1 MTHFLFSFS
10 IITGSLATGY
20 LVQQLVAR
28 QWLWL
33 PVTLDTARKALQ
45 KIALLFVLP
54 VTIASAI
61 WIANVRT
68 TAIAALPLFGFGAIM
83 LGGISA
89 LVLARA
95 MGLSAY
101 KSGAFY
107 ACGSFT
113 NIGSMGALICYVYL
127 GEAGFALV
135 PIYKIFEEIT
145 YYSIGFPIA
154 KYFSGTEHAD
164 NENAL
169 DRIKRLTKDP
179 FILVA
184 VSSILIGAA
193 LNFAGLPRPAC
204 FSIINAFFIPLGTG
218 LLLVSIGLAM
228 KFKSVR
234 FYLKECLAVSAIKF
248 LIVPLVISG
257 AAYLIGYGAID
268 NGLPLRVIIILT
280 SMPVA
285 FIALIPPSIYDLDLD
300 LANSCWFFSTA
311 CLVWVLP
318 LLLVIIRTI

>member
-1 MTHFLFSFS
+1 MARFLFSFS
-10 IITGSLATGY
+10 IIIGGLATGY
-20 LVQQLVAR
+20 LIQQLVAGG
-28 QWLWL
+28 WLRL
-33 PVTLDTARKALQ
+33 PVSLEAARKALQ
-45 KIALLFVLP
+45 KTALLFVLP
-54 VTIASAI
+54 ITIAGAI
-61 WIANVRT
+61 WIASVRT

-89 LVLARA
+89 LGMARA
-95 MGLSAY
+95 MRLSAY

-113 NIGSMGALICYVYL
+113 NIGSIGALICYVYL

-145 YYSIGFPIA
+145 YYGIGFPIA
-154 KYFSGTEHAD
+154 KYFSRAEHAD
-164 NENAL
+164 NETAL
-169 DRIKRLTKDP
+169 VRIKGLAKDP

-184 VSSILIGAA
+184 VSSIVIGAA
-193 LNFAGLPRPAC
+193 LNVAGVPRPA
-204 FSIINAFFIPLGTG
+204 FFRIINAVFIPLGTSM
-218 LLLVSIGLAM
+218 LLISIGLAM

-234 FYLKECLAVSAIKF
+234 FYLKECLAVSSIKF
-248 LIVPLVISG
+248 LIVPLTISG

-268 NGLPLRVIIILT
+268 NGLPLQVIIILT

-285 FIALIPPSIYDLDLD
+285 FNALIPPSIYDLDLD
-300 LANSCWFFSTA
+300 LANACWFFTTA

-318 LLLVIIRTI
+318 LLLMIVQVV